1 MASKIDI
8 SNLTLN
14 AEEATDA
21 GSLILEREF
30 VNGVLSANHD
40 IYTGILYKEQ
50 IPFAGKIA
58 DALKKSSGCTPNQGG
73 GVTLSEKFWDP
84 EIFDAR
90 FQHCAADLN
99 KLFKLFQKEQRINP
113 DYFDKEGSQE
123 MQMIYSLIA
132 QMLRETLPVKVW
144 FSDKAADTVANGG
157 VFANGTDVDLYNV
170 FDGIFKQIMA
180 EVGAGDANYVE
191 IAANAGADYAAQALT
206 GEDAYNTLVA
216 MRNAAD
222 ERLLESGDAKFYVT
236 RSVADKYRDHLRANT
251 LGAGFIEIVEGGKTQ
266 LLFDG
271 IPVEVMY
278 VWDRV
283 IKSVQDNGTKWNLPH
298 RALLTTPANIPVGTV
313 SESDL
318 EELDSFYDKTLKQ
331 NIVDVAFSLDAKH
344 LEPYMTVAAY

>member
-8 SNLTLN
+8 SALTLN
-14 AEEATDA
+14 PQEATDA
-21 GSLILEREF
+21 ASLILEREF
-30 VNGVLSANHD
+30 TNGVLSQNHEV
-40 IYTGILYKEQ
+40 YTGILYKEQ
-50 IPFAGKIA
+50 IPFAGKLG
-58 DALKKSSGCTPNQGG
+58 DALKKSTGCTPNAGG
-73 GVTLSEKFWDP
+73 NFALSEKFWDP
-84 EIFDAR
+84 EIFDTR
-90 FQHCAADLN
+90 YEHCASDLN

-113 DYFDKEGSQE
+113 DYFDKDGAPE
-123 MQMIYSLIA
+123 MQMIYSMIS
-132 QMLRETLPVKVW
+132 QMLRETLPIKVW
-144 FSDKAADTVANGG
+144 FSDKLANNTTGGG
-157 VFANGTDVDLYNV
+157 VFADGTDLDLYNV
-170 FDGIFKQIMA
+170 FDGLFKQIMA
-180 EVGAGDANYVE
+180 EVGTGDSNYFA
-191 IAANAGADYAAQALT
+191 IDKNAGISYAAQALT
-206 GEDAYNTLVA
+206 GQEAYDTLVA

-236 RSVADKYRDHLRANT
+236 RSIADRYRDHLRANT

-283 IKSVQDNGTKWNLPH
+283 IKAVQDNGTKWNLPH
-298 RALLTTPANIPVGTV
+298 RAILTTPDNIPVGTV

-318 EELDSFYDKTLKQ
+318 EELDSFYDKKSKQ